1 MRFSIS
7 LDMVYSELSSRYRD
21 SKSLQYI
28 QSFISRFRITISA
41 ASKRVFAS
49 LVTILTCENNEYAC
63 IISSETP
70 VNTVLGLA
78 LEGAARE
85 HDETTHKTD
94 TYLIAS
100 HLFPMRTFI
109 CKNFRKLFSWRT
121 LPPKK
126 K

>member
-1 MRFSIS
+1 
-7 LDMVYSELSSRYRD
+7 MVYSELSSRYRD

-70 VNTVLGLA
+70 VNTLTVLGLGH
-78 LEGAARE
+78 EGAARE
-85 HDETTHKTD
+85 HDETNTKQTR
-94 TYLIAS
+94 I
-100 HLFPMRTFI
+100 
-109 CKNFRKLFSWRT
+109 
-121 LPPKK
+121 
-126 K
+126 